1 MHSIKIQQDDS
12 SEDFI
17 SQLPDELLHHIL
29 SFLPTKDIVSTSA
42 LSSRWKSLWTFFT
55 IVNFDFNAWKEKQK
69 ERSSF
74 LDRVR
79 RELLIP
85 DTTRIRKFHLH
96 PDCAVHFS
104 QILASMSIVSQVVN
118 HKVEELD
125 LSIPYYLES
134 NLFTLPHCLFTS
146 ETLISLKLHMTQVAL
161 NNFPTSIFL
170 PRLKT
175 LYLDYIKFQDEHSA
189 QFLLSAC
196 PVLKELYIDNCGWTE
211 TTKIT
216 IAIPTLLTLSL
227 IFFDENPPDISIKI
241 CTPNLLNLYYTSSLQ
256 VELIACNLSSVIR
269 AEVDVFGWLSYDQR
283 ARVQA
288 AHRTLQLLKAIRGV
302 KFLELS
308 YETLQAISFA
318 ENFQANHLPTFYNLT
333 DLNVNFNFSNRDGAA
348 LMHVLQKSPNLRS
361 LHFPQGF
368 DEEYQ
373 KHVIPVKDNAEE
385 VRFLNIYS
393 RMLRLWS
400 GFQSIAQKIYQK
412 TWERRRG

>member
-1 MHSIKIQQDDS
+1 MYSIKVQQDDS

-17 SQLPDELLHHIL
+17 SQLPNELLRHIL

-42 LSSRWKSLWTFFT
+42 LSSRWRSLWTSFA
-55 IVNFDFNAWKEKQK
+55 IVNFNFDAWKEKQK
-69 ERSSF
+69 ERPSF
-74 LDRVR
+74 LDKVQ

-96 PDCAVHFS
+96 SDCAVCFS
-104 QILASMSIVSQVVN
+104 QILASMSIVSEVVN

-125 LSIPYYLES
+125 LSIPYHLES
-134 NLFTLPHCLFTS
+134 NLFTFPHCLFTS
-146 ETLISLKLHMTQVAL
+146 QTLISLKLHMTQVTL
-161 NNFPTSIFL
+161 INFPTSIFL

-189 QFLLSAC
+189 QLLLSAC
-196 PVLKELYIDNCGWTE
+196 PVLKELCIDNCGWTK
-211 TTKIT
+211 TTEIT
-216 IAIPTLLTLSL
+216 ISIPTLLTLSL

-241 CTPNLLNLYYTSSLQ
+241 CTPNLLNFYHTSSLQ
-256 VELIACNLSSVIR
+256 VELITCNLSSVTR
-269 AEVDVFGWLSYDQR
+269 AEVDVFGSLGYDQR
-283 ARVQA
+283 VRAQA

-308 YETLQAISFA
+308 YETLQGISFA

-333 DLNVNFNFSNRDGAA
+333 DLNVNFNFANRDGAA

-373 KHVIPVKDNAEE
+373 KNVIPVKDNAEE
-385 VRFLNIYS
+385 VRFLNIYT

-400 GFQSIAQKIYQK
+400 GFQSIVQKIYQK
-412 TWERRRG
+412 TWERRRR